1 VLCHLKVRN
10 NCVGF
15 FRLFR
20 RKAAGMLAAFQGSAA
35 SHGGK
40 KTGDNFRYLPDGVL
54 GAWDN
59 PRRLRTAPPSC
70 AKGAWGGCCLLV

>member
-1 VLCHLKVRN
+1 MLCHLKVRN

-54 GAWDN
+54 GQ
-59 PRRLRTAPPSC
+59 PPPS
-70 AKGAWGGCCLLV
+70 ADGTPFVREGGLGRVLFACLML